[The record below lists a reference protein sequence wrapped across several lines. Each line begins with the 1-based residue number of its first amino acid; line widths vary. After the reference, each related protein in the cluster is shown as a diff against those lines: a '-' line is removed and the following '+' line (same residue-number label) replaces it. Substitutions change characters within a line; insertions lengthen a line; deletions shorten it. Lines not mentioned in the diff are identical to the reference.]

1 MKNNKNKESK
11 ITKNTIVD
19 DVVTKDVET
28 GETTTE
34 NKSTDKKAK
43 ENKKYEIKIWKCI
56 LSVVFAILSVMLVY
70 LLVWSKYIFGNVP
83 FAQVLFHVMVPL
95 EGTDSSIIA
104 SYFYGVAPW
113 VALMVAAIIGT
124 GVIYHFVKEKKFKNK
139 ILKLV
144 FGINK
149 FLVRKMVPFTSFL
162 LAIVLIVNFFGFGI
176 HFWLIDRFDSSTLYE
191 DYYVD
196 AAKANIK
203 APEKKKN
210 LIVVLSESLEASF
223 TDDDNGGCMDR
234 NYMPKLTALAKEN
247 THFSRNET
255 LAGAVEVEGTGW
267 TIAAMVAQ
275 MSGVPLV
282 LPIGRNSYGKYGEF
296 LPGITSMGE
305 ILKKYGYNNEIIIG
319 SKREFAGVDTFFEQH
334 GEYEIFDYYTALEE
348 EYVTGHN
355 GFWGIDDKDL
365 LQIAKD
371 EISQL
376 AAKDEPFSV
385 IVNTIDLHTPG
396 GYICEDCYYEYNHGY
411 KNIIACQDRQ
421 LTRFVEWCKTQEF
434 YEDTVIVVAGDH
446 LSMAP
451 VVKNEFTPEGYDRSV
466 YNAIINSDL
475 EPVNATNRLFT
486 TMDMFPTILASLG
499 FEIEGDRLGLGT
511 NLYSDK
517 KTVME
522 EVGKKEFME
531 EISKNSKLYNKE
543 ILGTR

>member
-1 MKNNKNKESK
+1 MGNDTEIK
-11 ITKNTIVD
+11 
-19 DVVTKDVET
+19 VE
-28 GETTTE
+28 
-34 NKSTDKKAK
+34 
-43 ENKKYEIKIWKCI
+43 ENKKYEIKVWKCI

-70 LLVWSKYIFGNVP
+70 LLAWSKYIFGNVP

-113 VALMVAAIIGT
+113 VALMIAIIIGT

-139 ILKLV
+139 ILKLILR
-144 FGINK
+144 INK

-176 HFWLIDRFDSSTLYE
+176 HFWLIDRFDSTTLYE

-210 LIVVLSESLEASF
+210 LIFVLSESLEASF
-223 TDDDNGGCMDR
+223 ADEKNGGCMDR
-234 NYMPKLTALAKEN
+234 NYMPRLTELAINN
-247 THFSRNET
+247 THFSRNDT

-275 MSGVPLV
+275 MSGVPLM
-282 LPIGRNSYGKYGEF
+282 LPIGRNAYGKYGEF

-334 GEYEIFDYYTALEE
+334 GEYEIFDYYTALDE

-355 GFWGIDDKDL
+355 GFWGIDDNDL

-371 EISQL
+371 EINEL
-376 AAKDEPFSV
+376 AAKDEPFNV

-396 GYICEDCYYEYNHGY
+396 GYVCEDCYYEYNHEY

-421 LTRFVEWCKTQEF
+421 LARFVEWCQEQDF

-451 VVKNEFTPEGYDRSV
+451 VVKNEFTPDGYDRSV
-466 YNAIINSDL
+466 YNVIINSDL
-475 EPVNATNRLFT
+475 EPVNATDRQFT
-486 TMDMFPTILASLG
+486 TMDMFPTVLASLG

-511 NLYSDK
+511 NLYSDR

-522 EVGKKEFME
+522 EIGKKKFMD
-531 EISKNSKLYNKE
+531 EISKNSKIYNKE
-543 ILGTR
+543 ILGTH

>member
-1 MKNNKNKESK
+1 MKNHKINKVDENIIIKNSTEDNMIDENATNKN
-11 ITKNTIVD
+11 
-19 DVVTKDVET
+19 
-28 GETTTE
+28 TTE
-34 NKSTDKKAK
+34 NTAN
-43 ENKKYEIKIWKCI
+43 ENKKYEIKVWKCI

-70 LLVWSKYIFGNVP
+70 LLIWSKYIFGNVP

-113 VALMVAAIIGT
+113 VALMIAIIIGT

-139 ILKLV
+139 ILKRI

-176 HFWLIDRFDSSTLYE
+176 HFWLIDRFDSTTLYE

-196 AAKANIK
+196 AAEANIK

-210 LIVVLSESLEASF
+210 LIFVLSESLEASF
-223 TDDDNGGCMDR
+223 ADEKNGGCMDR
-234 NYMPKLTALAKEN
+234 NYMPRLTELAINN
-247 THFSRNET
+247 THFSRNDT

-275 MSGVPLV
+275 MSGVPLMI
-282 LPIGRNSYGKYGEF
+282 PIGRNAYGQYGEF

-334 GEYEIFDYYTALEE
+334 GEYEIFDYYTALDE

-355 GFWGIDDKDL
+355 GFWGIDDNDL

-371 EISQL
+371 EINEL
-376 AAKDEPFSV
+376 AAKDEPFNV

-396 GYICEDCYYEYNHGY
+396 GYVCEDCYYEYNHEY

-421 LTRFVEWCKTQEF
+421 LARFVEWCQKQDF

-451 VVKNEFTPEGYDRSV
+451 VVKNEFTPDGYDRSV
-466 YNAIINSDL
+466 YNVIINSDL
-475 EPVNATNRLFT
+475 EPVNATDRQFT
-486 TMDMFPTILASLG
+486 TMDMFPTVLASLG

-511 NLYSDK
+511 NLYSDR

-522 EVGKKEFME
+522 EIGKKKFMD

-543 ILGTR
+543 ILEIQ

>member
-1 MKNNKNKESK
+1 MKNHKINKEDENIIIKNSTEENTIDENATNKN
-11 ITKNTIVD
+11 
-19 DVVTKDVET
+19 
-28 GETTTE
+28 TTE
-34 NKSTDKKAK
+34 NTVN
-43 ENKKYEIKIWKCI
+43 ENKKYEIKVWKCI
-56 LSVVFAILSVMLVY
+56 LSVVFAVLSVMLVY

-113 VALMVAAIIGT
+113 VALMIAIIIGT

-139 ILKLV
+139 ILKRI
-144 FGINK
+144 FGINI

-176 HFWLIDRFDSSTLYE
+176 HFWLIDRFDSTTLYE

-196 AAKANIK
+196 AAEANIK

-210 LIVVLSESLEASF
+210 LIFVLSESLEASF
-223 TDDDNGGCMDR
+223 ADEKNGGCMDR
-234 NYMPKLTALAKEN
+234 NYMPRLTELAIKN
-247 THFSRNET
+247 THFSRNDT

-275 MSGVPLV
+275 MSGVPLM
-282 LPIGRNSYGKYGEF
+282 LPIGRNAYGQYGEF

-334 GEYEIFDYYTALEE
+334 GEYEIFDYYTALDE

-355 GFWGIDDKDL
+355 GFWGIDDNDL
-365 LQIAKD
+365 LLIAKD
-371 EISQL
+371 EINEL
-376 AAKDEPFSV
+376 AAKDEPFNV

-396 GYICEDCYYEYNHGY
+396 GYVCEDCYYEYNHEY

-421 LTRFVEWCKTQEF
+421 LARFVEWCQEQDF
-434 YEDTVIVVAGDH
+434 YEDTVIVVVGDH

-451 VVKNEFTPEGYDRSV
+451 VVKNEFTPDGYDRSV
-466 YNAIINSDL
+466 YNVIINSDL
-475 EPVNATNRLFT
+475 EPVNATDRQFT
-486 TMDMFPTILASLG
+486 TMDMFPTVLASLG

-511 NLYSDK
+511 NLYSDR

-522 EVGKKEFME
+522 EIGKKKFMD

-543 ILGTR
+543 ILGTQ